1 MLFRASKQVLD
12 IEAPQQWSQESV
24 EKVAPWVW
32 SMQSVIMVWYL
43 TAGRDSAAALELRE
57 RMGEWDSEWS
67 LRHML
72 QVLRREILDATI
84 NPNSANHTELTEM
97 VKTLKNWA
105 NLAA

>member
-1 MLFRASKQVLD
+1 
-12 IEAPQQWSQESV
+12 
-24 EKVAPWVW
+24 
-32 SMQSVIMVWYL
+32 MQSVIVVWYL
-43 TAGRDSAAALELRE
+43 SAGRDLPEALELRE

-72 QVLRREILDATI
+72 QVLRSAILNATI
-84 NPNSANHTELTEM
+84 NPNSADQDKLTDM